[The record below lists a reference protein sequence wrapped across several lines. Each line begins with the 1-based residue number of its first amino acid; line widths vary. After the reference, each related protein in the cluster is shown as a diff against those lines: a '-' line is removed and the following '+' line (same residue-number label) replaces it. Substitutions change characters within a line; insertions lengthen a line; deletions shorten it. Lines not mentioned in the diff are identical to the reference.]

1 MKTKSTAFT
10 FSKCLPYAVAWFL
23 LIYAFPS
30 KAQKG
35 KSAAILITDTINTK
49 LFQDY
54 ANNFNSTKTYTDTLQ
69 LQKDLLTFQNKLF
82 NNGFLSASI
91 DSIIQNE
98 LSYNV
103 YLFLGSQFEWAEIK
117 RGNVDESYLAG
128 TALKDKRK
136 KNQLLNLEKTTNWM
150 STILRNLENNGY
162 PFATVKF
169 SKIVIN
175 QNSFSAE
182 LELDKKKLTRI
193 DSIIIK
199 GNATIAP
206 VFIYNYIDIK
216 PGDLYNESKLR
227 RISTRLKELAFI
239 KEIKGNQLLFTQTQ
253 TKLYLY
259 LDNKK
264 ASQFD
269 GVIGFLPD
277 DNTGKLNLTGEVHLK
292 LQNSLQRGEVIEMNW
307 KQLPNKSQDFKVH
320 VLYPFLFNTPFGIDG
335 NISIYRKDSTYI
347 DVTKNLGIQYSISG
361 NNYLKAFVNDKSSDL
376 QSTIALKNAT
386 TLPPYADI
394 SLLSYGVT
402 FHYEK
407 LDYRLNPRKGFSV
420 ELTGSTGNRTIKK
433 NAELNPLVYE
443 NLNLNSVTYEATI
456 IDDYYLSLG
465 GNNVLNIGNRSG
477 IIYNDNLFS
486 NELFRIGG
494 LKSLRGFDEES
505 IYANKFFTGKIEYR
519 YILEQN
525 SFLFTFINAAYYT
538 NKSRNIDLHDSPLG
552 FGAGINFETKI
563 GIMSISYAL
572 GKQFDNPIYFR
583 NGKIHFG
590 IVNYF

>member
-1 MKTKSTAFT
+1 MKTKISSISYFICSPYISLWLVLIIS
-10 FSKCLPYAVAWFL
+10 FS
-23 LIYAFPS
+23 S
-30 KAQKG
+30 NAQKG
-35 KSAAILITDTINTK
+35 LPATIIITDTINTK
-49 LFQDY
+49 LFHEFTT
-54 ANNFNSTKTYTDTLQ
+54 NFNSTKTYNDTLL
-69 LQKDLLTFQNKLF
+69 LQKDLSTFKSKLF
-82 NNGFLSASI
+82 SYGFLSASI
-91 DSIIQNE
+91 DSVTQNKF
-98 LSYNV
+98 SYNV
-103 YLFLGSQFEWAEIK
+103 YLFLGSQYQWAELK
-117 RGNVDESYLAG
+117 KGNVDETFLAG
-128 TALKDKRK
+128 TGLKDKRK
-136 KNQLLNLEKTTNWM
+136 KPQVLNLEKTTNWM

-169 SKIVIN
+169 SNITIN

-182 LELDKKKLTRI
+182 LELEKKKLTRI

-239 KEIKGNQLLFTQTQ
+239 KELKGNQLLFTQTQ

-277 DNTGKLNLTGEVHLK
+277 DNTGKLNITGEVHLK
-292 LQNSLQRGEVIEMNW
+292 LQNSLERGEVIEMNW

-335 NISIYRKDSTYI
+335 NLSIFRKDSTYI

-376 QSTIALKNAT
+376 QSTVGLKNAT

-420 ELTGSTGNRTIKK
+420 ELTASTGNRTIKK
-433 NAELNPLVYE
+433 NADLNPIAYE
-443 NLNLNSVTYEATI
+443 NLSLNSVTYEATI
-456 IDDYYLSLG
+456 TDDYYLSLG

-525 SFLFTFINAAYYT
+525 SFLFTFINTAYYT
-538 NKSRNIDLHDSPLG
+538 NKSRNINLHDNPFG

>member
-10 FSKCLPYAVAWFL
+10 FSKCLPYALAWFL

-35 KSAAILITDTINTK
+35 KPAAILITDTINAK
-49 LFQDY
+49 VFLGY
-54 ANNFNSTKTYTDTLQ
+54 ANNFNSTKNYTDTLQ
-69 LQKDLLTFQNKLF
+69 LQKDLLTFKNKLF

-103 YLFLGSQFEWAEIK
+103 YLFLGSQYEWAEIK
-117 RGNVDESYLAG
+117 RGNVDESYLVG
-128 TALKDKRK
+128 TGLKDKRK

-162 PFATVKF
+162 PFATVNF

-216 PGDLYNESKLR
+216 PGDLYNENKLR

-525 SFLFTFINAAYYT
+525 SFLFTFINTAYYT